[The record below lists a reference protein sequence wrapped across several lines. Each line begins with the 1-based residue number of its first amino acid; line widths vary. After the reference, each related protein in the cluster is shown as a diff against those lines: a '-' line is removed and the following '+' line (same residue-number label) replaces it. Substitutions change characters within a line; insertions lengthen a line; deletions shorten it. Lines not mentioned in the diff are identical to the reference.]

1 MAAEPQHPC
10 EAAPHLS
17 PLAHLTTLLSLLPL
31 LRSVENPFLPAVLN
45 EGLWSCVPI
54 PGGLCFKGHPFA
66 WLCWEAGTGGWELI
80 KHLQK
85 GLNYRDVFPL
95 KFFLL
100 DDLVYLFRALCMKH
114 FQMPACR
121 V

>member
-66 WLCWEAGTGGWELI
+66 WLFWEAGTGGWELI